1 VTSDRVMRS
10 LADLLLSCSLVPSV
24 RAFYSTLF
32 AIAANCMNDVP
43 S

>member
-1 VTSDRVMRS
+1 MSYGRPPLHSFTSS
-10 LADLLLSCSLVPSV
+10 LFHSAH
-24 RAFYSTLF
+24 STLF